1 MGEWDLEV
9 EAKVEVEI
17 VVGEKRGN
25 SYWKKSG

>member
-1 MGEWDLEV
+1 VGEWDLEV

-25 SYWKKSG
+25 SYWK